1 MTAAA
6 PSYLAELEAAAEDV
20 AEAETAFRRESAQR
34 IASFERERAFAFRR
48 LNFMRGIAGAVAG
61 AADSEAAVASAVGF
75 LRAQLDWS
83 SASAARDSVL
93 ARFTPVAQAIF
104 AAGASAEEAAAQ
116 VRDVRHEL
124 ASFET
129 WYAESHSGPFWNLFE
144 NYLRETP
151 VVDF

>member
-1 MTAAA
+1 MAA
-6 PSYLAELEAAAEDV
+6 PSATYLRELQVAAEGM
-20 AEAETAFRRESAQR
+20 AGAETAFRRESAQR
-34 IASFERERAFAFRR
+34 IASLERERTFAFRR

-61 AADSEAAVASAVGF
+61 AADAEAAVASAVGF

-83 SASAARDSVL
+83 SASAACDAVL

-104 AAGASAEEAAAQ
+104 AAGAPAEAAAVQ
-116 VRDVRHEL
+116 VPDVRQEL

-129 WYAESHSGPFWNLFE
+129 WYAETHSGPFWNLFE